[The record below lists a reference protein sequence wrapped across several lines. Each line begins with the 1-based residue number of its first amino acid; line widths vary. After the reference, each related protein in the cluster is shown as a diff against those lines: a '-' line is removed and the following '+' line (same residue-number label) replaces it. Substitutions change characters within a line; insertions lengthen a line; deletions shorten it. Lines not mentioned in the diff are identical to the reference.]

1 MVERDRLFCT
11 LVREIYFLWSIMKI
25 SVVIPTRGDQNMENI
40 LTCLQAQ
47 TFKDFEVI
55 FVVDKILE
63 LGIGNQES
71 GNITYIT
78 NLNSSLCPNNNASI
92 LRNYWIK
99 AAKGDYI
106 LLMDD
111 DEQFDTDYFEKNL
124 SLRTSYREKIGK
136 DFVLT
141 PTLMYRKTW
150 GIQNQWFSYFNYF
163 LSRPIPMHL
172 KKERDYIQMYSGNS
186 LFAPA
191 YIFQQILF
199 DEQLDFVYEDLDFT
213 YRIHRAGY
221 PIIVLRDL
229 KIYHMERDKTLLEHA
244 RVGNEYAAYRKAKHR
259 VMFVKK
265 YAHRWEK
272 ILFYSLGFWW
282 HPLRLIAK
290 ILWHDNWHHAGPS
303 IRALVRGTFGK

>member
-1 MVERDRLFCT
+1 
-11 LVREIYFLWSIMKI
+11 MKI

-47 TFKDFEVI
+47 TFEDFEVI
-55 FVVDKILE
+55 FVVDKTIADYE
-63 LGIGNQES
+63 LRITNS
-71 GNITYIT
+71 GLKNIDTRFHVIT
-78 NLNSSLCPNNNASI
+78 NLNSSLRPNNNASV

-99 AAKGDYI
+99 AAKGEYI

-111 DEQFDTDYFEKNL
+111 DEQFDSDYLEKNL
-124 SLRTSYREKIGK
+124 SLRGRYREKSDK

-150 GIQNQWFSYFNYF
+150 TIQNQGFSHFNYF
-163 LSRPIPMHL
+163 LSRPIPLHL
-172 KKERDYIQMYSGNS
+172 QKERDTIQMYSGNS

-213 YRIHRAGY
+213 YRIHRQGY

-244 RVGNEYAAYRKAKHR
+244 WVGNEYAAYRKAKHR
-259 VMFVKK
+259 MLFVKK
-265 YAHRWEK
+265 YGNVWNK
-272 ILFYSLGFWW
+272 LQFYSFGFLGQ
-282 HPLRLIAK
+282 PLWLILKVCIYGHEVTRWK
-290 ILWHDNWHHAGPS
+290 IIKA
-303 IRALVRGTFGK
+303 IIRGTFGR